1 MSSYSDTITAEQAI
15 NLLNGRFQLDLMLKL
30 SKLDISDF
38 QRLSRTDKLRVA
50 LKRVLRVSWNQQ
62 HDGEW
67 KPACGQGVA
76 IKRIEEWATS
86 AVYAQMMNRH

>member
-15 NLLNGRFQLDLMLKL
+15 GLLSNRFQLDLMLKL

-38 QRLSRTDKLRVA
+38 QSLSRSTGFRDA
-50 LKRVLRVSWNQQ
+50 LKRALRVSWNQQ

-86 AVYAQMMNRH
+86 AVYMQMMNRR

>member
-15 NLLNGRFQLDLMLKL
+15 GLLNGRFQLDLILKL

-38 QRLSRTDKLRVA
+38 QSLSRTTGFRDA
-50 LKRVLRVSWNQQ
+50 LKRALRVSWSQQ

-76 IKRIEEWATS
+76 IKRLEEWATS
-86 AVYAQMMNRH
+86 AVYTQMMNRR